1 MNVTNCRSCGRLFNV
16 IDREKLCPECQ
27 KKIDERFKDVK
38 EYLHEHPDASVEEL
52 SKELKISV
60 KQIIHWIREERLVL
74 SNPTST
80 EITCES
86 CGKPICSGRFCKKCK
101 TRIATD
107 LMGTVSGKWQGTVPG
122 ENGTKKSDCKLY
134 VKR

>member
-16 IDREKLCPECQ
+16 IDGEKLCPECQ

-38 EYLHEHPDASVEEL
+38 EL

-107 LMGTVSGKWQGTVPG
+107 LMGAVSGKWQGTVPG
-122 ENGTKKSDCKLY
+122 ENGTKESDRMRYL
-134 VKR
+134 KR